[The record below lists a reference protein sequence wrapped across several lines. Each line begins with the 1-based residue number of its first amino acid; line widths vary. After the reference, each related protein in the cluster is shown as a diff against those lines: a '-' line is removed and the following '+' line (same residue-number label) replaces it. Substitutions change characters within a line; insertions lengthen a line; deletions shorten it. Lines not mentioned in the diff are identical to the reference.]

1 MGTQV
6 IPLNE
11 LGGKASGQLIRSN
24 DWNSLVAAVTGLQ
37 ATVTSLSASVDQ
49 RFAAVNQSLASLTGQ
64 LTAIDGRVAHLETIF
79 KDYYRVNM
87 ATSQTIFAIG
97 ELATITV
104 QVTDLD
110 GHPIVFATANRPWI
124 TFLTSWGRLQADAG
138 FDTLGGFGDRSVSIR
153 TDTAGV
159 CRVLLHPDHVEGFPL
174 ATVNDVHKTLTATL
188 PATAALPAKSIAEI
202 IRTSDTPVAM
212 KATGAFSLLST
223 EYERADTVNLRQ
235 YVDTYYQ
242 KNPDNI
248 IGRVVPRPAIWR
260 DYRASVACYATVGSD
275 PHAGDFNRGT
285 GSLAVDFRDWIEPW
299 YTLEYTANTASLLT
313 AYRDRLT
320 PKFTANLNESVGLV
334 KSEVAAITAGGGLL
348 KQRRD
353 YDVIHQALDQ
363 VNIAQPPAFL
373 NAVTQAVQSA
383 IKMEQTVGAASG
395 ATANQG
401 VAFEAFTQA
410 ATKGDASVA
419 AVNDAV
425 SAVQKQVT
433 QVQQSYTDV
442 NKQVSSMQSGLSANG
457 ARLDAALADG
467 GIIHNL
473 QADVSAV
480 KGQVGTLQI
489 LNLNPTE
496 IKTKLDLVSSLD
508 NRVGVLEVKK

>member
-1 MGTQV
+1 
-6 IPLNE
+6 
-11 LGGKASGQLIRSN
+11 
-24 DWNSLVAAVTGLQ
+24 
-37 ATVTSLSASVDQ
+37 
-49 RFAAVNQSLASLTGQ
+49 
-64 LTAIDGRVAHLETIF
+64 
-79 KDYYRVNM
+79 
-87 ATSQTIFAIG
+87 
-97 ELATITV
+97 
-104 QVTDLD
+104 
-110 GHPIVFATANRPWI
+110 
-124 TFLTSWGRLQADAG
+124 LQADAG

-174 ATVNDVHKTLTATL
+174 ATVNDVHRTLTATL
-188 PATAALPAKSIAEI
+188 PATAALPANNKSFAQL

-285 GSLAVDFRDWIEPW
+285 GSIAVDFRDWIEPW

-334 KSEVAAITAGGGLL
+334 KGEVAAITAGGGLL

-363 VNIAQPPAFL
+363 VNIAAPPTFL

-383 IKMEQTVGAASG
+383 IKMEQTMGGASG

-401 VAFEAFTQA
+401 VAFEVFTQA
-410 ATKGDASVA
+410 ATKGDASLA

-425 SAVQKQVT
+425 SAVQKQVA

-442 NKQVSSMQSGLSANG
+442 NKQVSTMQSGLSANG

-480 KGQVGTLQI
+480 KGQVGTLQV

-496 IKTKLDLVSSLD
+496 IRSKLDLVASLD
-508 NRVGVLEVKK
+508 NRLGVLEVKR

>member
-6 IPLNE
+6 IPLTN
-11 LGGKASGQLIRSN
+11 LGGKAAGQLIRSN

-37 ATVTSLSASVDQ
+37 AAVDSLSTSVDQ
-49 RFAAVNQSLASLTGQ
+49 RFATVNQSLAGLTGQ
-64 LTAIDGRVAHLETIF
+64 LTAIDGRVAHLENVF

-87 ATSQTIFAIG
+87 ATSQTVFAIG
-97 ELATITV
+97 ELAVITI

-110 GHPIVFATANRPWI
+110 GHAIVFAAANRPWI
-124 TFLTSWGRLQADAG
+124 TFLASWGRLQADTG
-138 FDTLGGFGDRSVSIR
+138 FDTLGGFGDRGVSIR
-153 TDTAGV
+153 TDTSGA
-159 CRVLLHPDHVEGFPL
+159 CRVLLYPDHVEGFPL

-188 PATAALPAKSIAEI
+188 PSNSKSFAEL
-202 IRTSDTPVAM
+202 IRTSDTPVTM

-223 EYERADTVNLRQ
+223 EYERADTANLRQ

-242 KNPDNI
+242 KTPGNI

-275 PHAGDFNRGT
+275 PRAGDFNRGT
-285 GSLAVDFRDWIEPW
+285 GSIAVDFRDWIEPW
-299 YTLEYTANTASLLT
+299 YTLEYSANTASLLT

-320 PKFTANLNESVGLV
+320 PKFTANLDESVGLV
-334 KSEVAAITAGGGLL
+334 KTEVAAITAGGGLL

-353 YDVIHQALDQ
+353 YDVIQQALGQ
-363 VNIAQPPAFL
+363 VNIAQPPVFL
-373 NAVTQAVQSA
+373 NAMTQAVRSA
-383 IKMEQTVGAASG
+383 IKIEQTVGAASG
-395 ATANQG
+395 VAANQG
-401 VAFEAFTQA
+401 VAFEVFTQA
-410 ATKGDASVA
+410 ATRGDVSVA

-425 SAVQKQVT
+425 SAVRQQVA
-433 QVQQSYTDV
+433 QVQQSYNDV
-442 NKQVSSMQSGLSANG
+442 NKQVSTLQSSLSSNG

-480 KGQVGTLQI
+480 KGQVGTLQV

-496 IKTKLDLVSSLD
+496 IKTKLDLVASLD
-508 NRVGVLEVKK
+508 NRVGLLEVKK